1 MKFAIF
7 TLLAFTILSAD
18 VSAQP
23 KPKISKRSTDIQK
36 SISEKDALQNSLN
49 LRIIDVLYRT
59 ADEAKSWDDVKVSSQ
74 IQAQIAD
81 LLWDFDA
88 ISAESYLVRA
98 WDKAKQAKESEEKPS
113 RFRNYSNRVEV
124 SREVLMVARK
134 RQPELAEKWLKELS
148 DLTEEDFSK
157 RNKGLFDDRTARSTV
172 LLQMAMQAVETDVQ
186 AAAALATESLRDGIS
201 FGFQSVLIKIQEK
214 NPELAAQVF
223 RTALKRINS
232 VGITSANEIQI
243 LSSYLYTPGQINTT
257 ADSTTQ
263 NNTTIAVGRN
273 QPRVTSA
280 AQLYPALAKEFVQ
293 TAARALL
300 RMPFNA
306 GEENPEQLAR
316 EQYGIINTILSRLG
330 NDSPE
335 LSQALQGRLAAIT
348 ANANF
353 SPTTQTAP
361 NDVTPIREGESGKD
375 YQKRLL
381 DEILEEAE
389 KISNPLQKD
398 IFIAQ
403 GVLRS
408 NAEEFEKAKNVAE
421 HIDEKELRE
430 QITDFLI
437 YRTSLDLIKNNN
449 FEEARKLTQKNSE
462 PRQKAA
468 ALVVGGQKLAEQKD
482 FFQAQDWLLEA
493 QKLFEKN
500 KSSNENW
507 INIGFGL
514 VSAYAQ
520 FDKSEAAQILD
531 KSAKLIKE
539 DSKNYNRDKAPLAIG
554 FSGLEFSDFTLGSK
568 NFSLESAVKSFPEE
582 NFEDVL
588 SALTEIKK
596 SQAKGQ
602 GILILSR
609 KNLKKINPAQN
620 QK

>member
-1 MKFAIF
+1 MKFTVF
-7 TLLAFTILSAD
+7 TLLVFVVLSAD
-18 VSAQP
+18 AFAQA
-23 KPKISKRSTDIQK
+23 KPKISENGKNTQK
-36 SISEKDALQNSLN
+36 IVSEKDSLQNSLN

-59 ADEAKSWDDVKVSSQ
+59 ANEAKNWDDVKVSSQ
-74 IQAQIAD
+74 TQAQIAD

-88 ISAESYLVRA
+88 IAAESFLIRA
-98 WDKAKQAKESEEKPS
+98 WDKAKQSKESDEKS
-113 RFRNYSNRVEV
+113 NRFRNSSNRVEV
-124 SREVLMVARK
+124 SREVLTVARK

-148 DLTEEDFSK
+148 DLAEEDFSK
-157 RNKGLFDDRTARSTV
+157 RNKGLFDDRTARSAV

-186 AAAALATESLRDGIS
+186 TAAALATESLRDGIS

-243 LSSYLYTPGQINTT
+243 LFSYLYTPGRINTT

-263 NNTTIAVGRN
+263 TNTTIAVGRN

-280 AQLYPALAKEFVQ
+280 AQLYPALAQEFIQ

-300 RMPFNA
+300 RMSFPPV
-306 GEENPEQLAR
+306 GEEPEKSAR

-335 LSQALQGRLAAIT
+335 LSQALQGRLAEIT

-353 SPTTQTAP
+353 SPATQTAP
-361 NDVTPIREGESGKD
+361 KEVTPIREGENGKD

-381 DEILEEAE
+381 DEVLEEAE
-389 KISNPLQKD
+389 KISNPLQRD
-398 IFIAQ
+398 VFIAQ

-408 NAEEFEKAKNVAE
+408 DAGQFEKAKSVAE

-430 QITDFLI
+430 QIINFLI
-437 YRTSLDLIKNNN
+437 YRMSLNLLKSGN
-449 FEEARKLTQKNSE
+449 FEDTYKLIQKTSE

-468 ALVVGGQKLAEQKD
+468 VLVIGGQKLVERKD
-482 FFQAQDWLLEA
+482 FFQAQDWLLDA

-500 KSSNENW
+500 KSTDEDW
-507 INIGFGL
+507 ANIGFGL
-514 VSAYAQ
+514 VFAYAQ
-520 FDKSEAAQILD
+520 FNSIEATQILV
-531 KSAKLIKE
+531 KSGKLIKE

-554 FSGLEFSDFTLGSK
+554 FSGLDFSDFTSGSK
-568 NFSLESAVKSFPEE
+568 NFSLESAVKSFPKED
-582 NFEDVL
+582 FEQVL
-588 SALTEIKK
+588 STLTEINKP
-596 SQAKGQ
+596 QAKGQ
-602 GILILSR
+602 AILTLSR
-609 KNLKKINPAQN
+609 KNLKKVSLAQ
-620 QK
+620 K